1 MNTQI
6 PDQVRLLA
14 LIHRTGTLAGAAEIL
29 GVTPAAATQRLAKA
43 ERDWGTTLVVRGPRG
58 AVLTPA
64 GMVLV
69 PHGESI
75 DREAHAAADTF
86 ESFLGTASRRLRI
99 GTFQAAA
106 LHLLPPALT
115 ALRHRH
121 PDIDLSVVDV
131 QSGRAVRA
139 VASGDLDLA
148 VLASWDSPPAADPR
162 VATHHLFRDPLVVVL
177 PDDHRLAGPT
187 HRPLRLRQLRDETW
201 VLIHAGHAARQQFD
215 HAAADAGFTPTV
227 RFETESYD
235 VAQALVG
242 TGIGVALVSRLALT
256 HAQGTTHRP
265 LTHPALHRDIHAAA
279 PRDTSATPLADTF
292 IALLD
297 DISDEIRANWA
308 I

>member
-1 MNTQI
+1 VNTQI

-29 GVTPAAATQRLAKA
+29 GITPAAATQRLAKA

-58 AVLTPA
+58 AVLTRA
-64 GMVLV
+64 GLVLV
-69 PHGESI
+69 PHGDSV
-75 DREAHAAADTF
+75 DREAVAATESF

-121 PDIDLSVVDV
+121 PDIDLSVVDMP
-131 QSGRAVRA
+131 SGRAVQA
-139 VASGDLDLA
+139 VASGELDLA

-162 VATHHLFRDPLVVVL
+162 VGTHHLLRDPLVVVL
-177 PDDHRLAGPT
+177 PDDHRLAEST
-187 HRPLRLRQLRDETW
+187 ARPLRLGQLRDETW

-215 HAAADAGFTPTV
+215 HAAAEAGFTPTV

-256 HAQGTTHRP
+256 HVRGTTHRP
-265 LTHPALHRDIHAAA
+265 LTHPALHRDIHVAA
-279 PRDTSATPLADTF
+279 PSDTSITPLADAFT
-292 IALLD
+292 ALLD
-297 DISDEIRANWA
+297 DVSADVRATWA
-308 I
+308 S